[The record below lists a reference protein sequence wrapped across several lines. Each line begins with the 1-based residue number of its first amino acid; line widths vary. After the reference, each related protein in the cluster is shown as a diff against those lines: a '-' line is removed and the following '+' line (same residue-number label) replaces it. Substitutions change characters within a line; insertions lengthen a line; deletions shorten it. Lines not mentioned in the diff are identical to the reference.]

1 MKNVLLTGML
11 SLVALT
17 VLAVPA
23 KRGVWK
29 TIKLADG
36 TQLKAQL
43 HGDEFRSWWQT
54 VDGQRYVQSDSV
66 YVIET
71 EARLQAASQR
81 RAAVHQHRAALAA
94 RRAPS
99 KAASPYLGQ
108 KTGLILLADFSD
120 VKFQSRNTA
129 SFYQKVA
136 NTEGFTDEQ
145 GYRGS
150 VADYFRD
157 QSEGQFLLNF
167 DVVGPVTL
175 SKKRD
180 YYGENDANG
189 NETHARE
196 FVREAVTLA
205 MSKVTDW
212 SKYDWDDDGYV
223 DQVMI
228 IYAGEGEA
236 TGGPKSSIWPH
247 EWQLATPLSVG
258 NQLVVS
264 TYAVANEVIAGED
277 NRGKTVYWNEGI
289 GGICHEFS
297 HCLGLMDMYDTS
309 DEGSNYGMSYWSLMD
324 QGSYNG
330 DGFCPAG
337 YTSFE
342 RYSIGW
348 ITPTELTEE
357 TSVTGMRA
365 LQNATDIYRITNPA
379 NENEYYLLEN
389 RQQTKWDAEL
399 PSSGML
405 VLHVDYDENI
415 WWYNRVNSYY
425 SDFPSNDHQRCTM
438 FHADG
443 KENYAALYEKLVE
456 AYNNYYA
463 SKTQADMNY
472 WSEEYYRISDEID
485 QDIANDVYPQP
496 ANNQLTNTSTPRA
509 FLYHNNTDGR
519 KLMNISITDIRQ
531 NADGTIAFHFAPDHS
546 GSGVEGDNTDYGEG
560 VPEPSDDDDMEGTLF
575 YESFNECVGRGGND
589 ALWNGSGVANGT
601 FLPDNNGWTTSP
613 ASLAYGAYQCAK
625 FGKSSSLNFTVS
637 TPSITLDGSAT
648 LTFKAGA
655 WDGQKDGTTLAL
667 TVTGGTVSPSSFT
680 LKKGEWSNYT
690 ATVTGTGSIVVGF
703 KQVLGRFFLDEVRLK
718 APNGDTAIRE
728 VSLLP
733 ALAGA
738 RIYTLDG
745 RYAGTDLQPLP
756 HGVYIVGGKK
766 VVK

>member
-11 SLVALT
+11 SLVAAA

-29 TIKLADG
+29 TINLEDG

-54 VDGQRYVQSDSV
+54 AGGQRYVQSEGV
-66 YVIET
+66 YVLET
-71 EARLQAASQR
+71 EARRQAASQR
-81 RAAVHQHRAALAA
+81 RAAVHRHRSALAA
-94 RRAPS
+94 RRAS
-99 KAASPYLGQ
+99 SRSASPYVGQ
-108 KTGLILLADFSD
+108 KTGLILLADFPD
-120 VKFQSRNTA
+120 VKFRSRNTA
-129 SFYQKVA
+129 AFYQQVA

-175 SKKRD
+175 SKSRD

-189 NETHARE
+189 NETHTRE

-205 MSKVTDW
+205 MSKVTNW
-212 SKYDWDDDGYV
+212 SKYDWDGDGYV

-236 TGGPKSSIWPH
+236 TGGAESTIWPH

-258 NQLVVS
+258 NNLLVS

-277 NRGKTVYWNEGI
+277 NRGKKVYLNEGI

-309 DEGSNYGMSYWSLMD
+309 DEGTNYGMSYWSLMD

-365 LQNATDIYRITNPA
+365 LQNATDVYRITNPA

-389 RQQTKWDAEL
+389 RQRTKWDAEL

-405 VLHVDYDENI
+405 ILHVDYDENI
-415 WWYNRVNSYY
+415 WWYNRVNSYF
-425 SDFPSNDHQRCTM
+425 SDSPANDHQRCTI

-443 KENYAALYEKLVE
+443 KESNAILYAKLVE
-456 AYNNYYA
+456 AYDNYYTA
-463 SKTQADMNY
+463 KTQTDMDY
-472 WSEEYYRISDEID
+472 WYEEYYRIYDEME

-496 ANNQLTNTSTPRA
+496 DNNQLTNTSTPRA
-509 FLYHNNTDGR
+509 FLYNKNTDGR

-531 NADGTIAFHFAPDHS
+531 NADGTVAFHFAPDRS
-546 GSGVEGDNTDYGEG
+546 GSGVEGDNTDYG
-560 VPEPSDDDDMEGTLF
+560 DGTQESGGEVQDALF
-575 YESFNECVGRGGND
+575 YESFSSCNGNGGND
-589 ALWNGSGVANGT
+589 ALWSGSGVGIG
-601 FLPDNNGWTTSP
+601 FFSPDNNGWATSP
-613 ASLAYGAYQCAK
+613 VSLAYGANQCAR
-625 FGKSSSLNFTVS
+625 FGKSYSTNLTVS
-637 TPSITLDGSAT
+637 TPSIALNGTAT

-655 WDGQKDGTTLAL
+655 WNASKDGTTLEL
-667 TVTGGTVSPSSFT
+667 TVTGGTVAPSSFT
-680 LKKGEWSNYT
+680 LKKGQWSSYT

-703 KQVLGRFFLDEVRLK
+703 KQLQGRFFLDEVVLK
-718 APNGDTAIRE
+718 VPNDDTAIRE
-728 VSLLP
+728 VVSLPSLR
-733 ALAGA
+733 AGS

-745 RYAGTDLQPLP
+745 RYAGTDLQSLP
-756 HGVYIVGGKK
+756 HGVYVVGGKK